1 MDPKIG
7 PGARMKQ
14 VNLNQKDAHSQV
26 MLSEMVAAVELVVV
40 GANAFGQMLQKNVS
54 KESMI
59 ANGHSILTKYIGG
72 QWKICTANKVLHFL
86 KINRTAKIIFLTSLN
101 IIFEKFGGIITG
113 YFPNLCWDSK
123 HFFQKLCSVYFLPN
137 KDLNNIHRLQRRK
150 YRWTWKHNT
159 K

>member
-14 VNLNQKDAHSQV
+14 VNLNQKHAHSQV

-72 QWKICTANKVLHFL
+72 Q
-86 KINRTAKIIFLTSLN
+86 
-101 IIFEKFGGIITG
+101 
-113 YFPNLCWDSK
+113 
-123 HFFQKLCSVYFLPN
+123 
-137 KDLNNIHRLQRRK
+137 
-150 YRWTWKHNT
+150 
-159 K
+159 